1 MDGEMR
7 VTPGV
12 VVEFCGEE
20 FHPDPDAVFI
30 IGRDGDLVVDDD
42 NTFLHRHFLG
52 ISQAD
57 GLWWLENLGSSLS
70 ATVADADG
78 TLQAWLAPGARLP
91 LVFPRTVV
99 WFTAGPTTYEFEVV
113 TESAHYRRFPVALE
127 PNGQETLGPLA
138 LSGEQKL
145 LLVALC
151 ENLLLRRRTG
161 AGAIPAS
168 AEVAR
173 RLGWPV
179 TKFNRKLDAVC
190 EKFSDAGVRGLRGG
204 VAGAASSR
212 KARLAE
218 YAMASRLVGP
228 EDLDLLP

>member
-1 MDGEMR
+1 MDADMR

-20 FHPDPDAVFI
+20 FHPDPDAVFV

-52 ISQAD
+52 ISRAD
-57 GLWWLENLGSSLS
+57 GLWWLENLGSLLS

-99 WFTAGPTTYEFEVV
+99 WFTAGPTTYEFEVA
-113 TESAHYRRFPVALE
+113 TESAHYRPFPVALE
-127 PNGQETLGPLA
+127 PSGQETLGPLA
-138 LSGEQKL
+138 LTGEQKL
-145 LLVALC
+145 LLVGLC

>member
-1 MDGEMR
+1 MR
-7 VTPGV
+7 LTGGL
-12 VVEFCGEE
+12 VVEFCGEQH
-20 FHPDPDAVFI
+20 HPRPDAVFV
-30 IGRDGDLVVDDD
+30 IGRDGDLVVDED

-52 ISQAD
+52 ISRSD
-57 GLWWLENLGSSLS
+57 GLWWLENLGSQLS

-78 TLQAWLAPGARLP
+78 SVQAWLAPGARLP
-91 LVFPRTVV
+91 LVFQRTVV
-99 WFTAGPTTYEFEVV
+99 WFTAGPTTYEVEV
-113 TESAHYRRFPVALE
+113 TSDAAHYTRLPVSLE
-127 PNGQETLGPLA
+127 ADGQVTLGPVTLI
-138 LSGEQKL
+138 GEQKL

-151 ENLLLRRRTG
+151 ENLLRRRKAG
-161 AGAIPAS
+161 AGAIPSS
-168 AEVAR
+168 ADLAR

-190 EKFSDAGVRGLRGG
+190 EKLSDAGVRGLRGG

-218 YAMASRLVGP
+218 YALASRVVGV